1 MIERGDYRDLFVSE
15 AQEYLNSLNAAT
27 LRLEKN
33 RGDLEAVHTLFRAAH
48 TIKGMAATMGFD
60 GITRLTHEFES
71 ALDLIRSGAQQLTQP
86 LVDLLF
92 EGIDELSKLIGEVAA
107 GHEAGEAN
115 VALIERVKQAARGE
129 APAPAAFRP
138 APAAAPQPTP
148 QAQAQRSLEGFPKN
162 EAMQSHVQGRLDA
175 GATVTHLKV
184 GIDPKCAFKGV
195 RAFLVVKNLEKSG
208 SILCTQ
214 PAGKELEA
222 GNFDLTFDVW
232 VEGEAQEE
240 ELARTCT
247 KVMEIAG
254 ADATRMAKPAGA
266 PKNAPAALPLP
277 SLPGKPLPA
286 AAPQALPKAG
296 AEPEQASQAPQAQ
309 ASHAGA
315 AAAPKQTV
323 RVSVERLDRI
333 MNMVGELVTSK
344 IRLAQISKSHQIKD
358 LSDALVQ
365 VEHIVNEL
373 QEEAMAARMVP
384 MEQVFNRFPR
394 MVRDLARDLGK
405 EVDLDLV
412 GSEIELD
419 RTILDEITDPLIHL
433 LRNSVDHGLETTDE
447 RVKAGK
453 PPVGTLRLE
462 ARREKNLVVI
472 TVQDDGGGIRT
483 DKVRAAAVRK
493 GLLREEQ
500 ARALTEEE
508 AINLISLPGF
518 STAEQVTSVSGRGVG
533 VDAVR
538 TKVESLGGSLRI
550 ESTQGQGSRFR
561 IRLPLT
567 LAIIQALLV
576 RVGKEEYAAPVT
588 NVVEAVEFTASELRS
603 IHGQEVVMLREE
615 VLPVFRLNSLL
626 EVEGAGA
633 PLPQVFSV
641 LVVEA
646 GERRAGLIV
655 DEVIGQLEIAIKTLG
670 RYLKSIRGFGGVTIL
685 GDGRICLILD
695 FSSLLEL

>member
-1 MIERGDYRDLFVSE
+1 MERGDYKDLFVSE
-15 AQEYLNSLNAAT
+15 AQEYLNALNTAT

-71 ALDLIRSGAQQLTQP
+71 ALDLIRSGTQQLGQP
-86 LVDLLF
+86 MLDLLF

-115 VALIERVKQAARGE
+115 AGLIERVKQAARGE
-129 APAPAAFRP
+129 IPAAKPAPARAA
-138 APAAAPQPTP
+138 APAALASPASPP
-148 QAQAQRSLEGFPKN
+148 LDGFPKN
-162 EAMQSHVQGRLDA
+162 DATRAHVQGRLAA
-175 GATVTHLKV
+175 GATVTHIKI

-195 RAFLVVKNLEKSG
+195 RAFLVIKNLEKAG
-208 SILCTQ
+208 AILCTQ
-214 PAGKELEA
+214 PAGKDLEA
-222 GNFDLTFDVW
+222 GNFDLTFDAW
-232 VEGEAQEE
+232 VEGEKAED
-240 ELARTCT
+240 ELALICT

-254 ADATRMAKPAGA
+254 ADATRLARPAGVA
-266 PKNAPAALPLP
+266 PLVPPAQPTVQPAAEAGPGNDSLQKQAGLAPAEGETR
-277 SLPGKPLPA
+277 SVT
-286 AAPQALPKAG
+286 
-296 AEPEQASQAPQAQ
+296 AQ
-309 ASHAGA
+309 QGG
-315 AAAPKQTV
+315 KQTV

-344 IRLAQISKSHQIKD
+344 IRLAQISKMHPIKD
-358 LSDALVQ
+358 LSDALVA

-384 MEQVFNRFPR
+384 MEQIFNRFPR
-394 MVRDLARDLGK
+394 MVRDLARELGK
-405 EVDLDLV
+405 EVELDLV

-419 RTILDEITDPLIHL
+419 RTILDEITEPLIHL
-433 LRNSVDHGLETTDE
+433 LRNSVDHGLESPEE
-447 RVKAGK
+447 RKKAGK
-453 PPVGTLRLE
+453 APFGTLRLE

-483 DKVRAAAVRK
+483 DLVRAAAVRK

-500 ARALTEEE
+500 ARALSEEE

-518 STAEQVTSVSGRGVG
+518 STAEKVTAVSGRGVG

-550 ESTQGQGSRFR
+550 ESTPGQGSRFR

-576 RVGKEEYAAPVT
+576 KVGKEEYAAPVT

-615 VLPVFRLNSLL
+615 VLPVFRLQRLL
-626 EVEGAGA
+626 EIPAGSDQ
-633 PLPQVFSV
+633 LPAVFSV

-655 DEVIGQLEIAIKTLG
+655 DEVVGQLEIAIKSLG

-695 FSSLLEL
+695 FSSLLDL